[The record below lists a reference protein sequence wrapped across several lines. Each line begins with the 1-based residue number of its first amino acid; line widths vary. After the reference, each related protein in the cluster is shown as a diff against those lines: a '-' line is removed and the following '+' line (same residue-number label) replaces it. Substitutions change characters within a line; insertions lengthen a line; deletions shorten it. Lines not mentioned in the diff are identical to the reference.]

1 MTGRG
6 TRYLPVRSV
15 LFLLLLLLGSVDSYL
30 TIVIMTLMYNTGHTI
45 IRIYTLGGF
54 ILLPFFF
61 LPPSKLQF
69 KLDDY
74 YVYTVVLFPFLL
86 HFFFFFNFVVVFS
99 WELLFQWHLI
109 LFYSRFLPSS
119 DFDRYRLMYI
129 TTRYSKFYF
138 IWSDTFVFLCVCVCW
153 FTALFLNDVF
163 FSFSENSKAQNR
175 FSYRCLIKGYIKWF
189 EIINNYNSMCTIII

>member
-6 TRYLPVRSV
+6 GYLPVRSV
-15 LFLLLLLLGSVDSYL
+15 LFLLLLLVGSVDSYL

-45 IRIYTLGGF
+45 IRIYEDTLGGF

-99 WELLFQWHLI
+99 
-109 LFYSRFLPSS
+109 
-119 DFDRYRLMYI
+119 
-129 TTRYSKFYF
+129 
-138 IWSDTFVFLCVCVCW
+138 
-153 FTALFLNDVF
+153 
-163 FSFSENSKAQNR
+163 
-175 FSYRCLIKGYIKWF
+175 
-189 EIINNYNSMCTIII
+189 

>member
-1 MTGRG
+1 
-6 TRYLPVRSV
+6 
-15 LFLLLLLLGSVDSYL
+15 
-30 TIVIMTLMYNTGHTI
+30 MYNTGHTI

-99 WELLFQWHLI
+99 WKLLFQWHLI

-138 IWSDTFVFLCVCVCW
+138 IWSDTLVFLCVCVC
-153 FTALFLNDVF
+153 FGSQHCFLMMFSFLFLRIPKLKIVF
-163 FSFSENSKAQNR
+163 
-175 FSYRCLIKGYIKWF
+175 LIDDLLRVI
-189 EIINNYNSMCTIII
+189 